1 MKAQGEDDCQQA
13 KERGLEHSLPSLVLE
28 CTNPADALILDFQPL
43 VCELMNF
50 CCLSHSVYGS
60 SFWQP

>member
-1 MKAQGEDDCQQA
+1 MKAQGEDDCQRA
-13 KERGLEHSLPSLVLE
+13 KETGLEHSLPSLVLE
-28 CTNPADALILDFQPL
+28 WTNPADALILDFQPL
-43 VCELMNF
+43 VCKLMNF